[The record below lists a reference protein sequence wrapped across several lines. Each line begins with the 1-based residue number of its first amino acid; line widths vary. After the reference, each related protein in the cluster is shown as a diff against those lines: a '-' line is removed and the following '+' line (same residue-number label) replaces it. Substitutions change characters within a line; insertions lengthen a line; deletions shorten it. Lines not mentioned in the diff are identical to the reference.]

1 MRYAQL
7 AKEAAEILAAAR
19 AEGEAR
25 GEARGLAKGEAD
37 ALRTVLAARGFEL
50 TRAYDERIE
59 RCADCE
65 TLRGWVRRA
74 VTATTLREVFA
85 SD

>member
-7 AKEAAEILAAAR
+7 AKEADEILAAAR

-25 GEARGLAKGEAD
+25 GLARGEAD
-37 ALRTVLAARGFEL
+37 ALRTVLAARGLKL
-50 TRAYDERIE
+50 TRAYDKRIE
-59 RCADCE
+59 QCSDTE

-74 VTATTLREVFA
+74 VTARTLSEVFA
-85 SD
+85 SE